1 MHVAT
6 IMEAKNMA
14 PGLQTAL
21 ALLPVAVDWH
31 DVLMLLIDSFA
42 NGGDRG
48 PFATPVVPVCLQCLA
63 VRGAAAQGD

>member
-6 IMEAKNMA
+6 IMPAKNVA

-21 ALLPVAVDWH
+21 TLLPVAVDWH
-31 DVLMLLIDSFA
+31 DNVLMLLIDSFA
-42 NGGDRG
+42 NGGDR
-48 PFATPVVPVCLQCLA
+48 PFATPVVPVCWQCLA